1 MKRGLM
7 KRMAPA
13 ARLGRGFTLLEM
25 LIGMALLSVLMLAL
39 GGALFSAAQTEERLD
54 ARLQAAEDYRLMTG
68 FLQETLAQASL
79 QKVKSGDDFRIFFN
93 GQSDS
98 LEWVGNLPARYGLGG
113 RHFLRLGLERDAA
126 GAGRLV
132 LRYIPWRDIPGAL
145 SWQAAAAQTLAAPV
159 TGLSLRYQHPISGQ
173 WQPLWQD
180 TSQRRERL
188 PSAVALALESPEP
201 AWPLLAVAMRVPM
214 VSDQDA
220 RSEGFGL

>member
-79 QKVKSGDDFRIFFN
+79 QQVKSGDDFRIFFN

-132 LRYIPWRDIPGAL
+132 LRYIPWSDIPGAL

-173 WQPLWQD
+173 WQPLWQ
-180 TSQRRERL
+180 TPARGASACLL
-188 PSAVALALESPEP
+188 PWSLLLRAPSLPGP
-201 AWPLLAVAMRVPM
+201 CWP
-214 VSDQDA
+214 
-220 RSEGFGL
+220 